1 MVTGTSRFGFV
12 VLLAAALIATCLWLD
27 SRDGSRSPTPQPV
40 AVPPHVEQPQPDVF
54 YVLGPVGRPGPIEV
68 PNLIERR
75 LSVKIAVVVAGTPA
89 TLPWPSYAQ
98 LFRRIGENEDLIFEL
113 DFDRIFR
120 GEVPELLLKH
130 LAIHL
135 ISHRCDVPR
144 LAGRGSVRHAAGCAK
159 RVGSPVR
166 SLVDGRSNCVR
177 R

>member
-120 GEVPELLLKH
+120 GEVPELLLKPNDI
-130 LAIHL
+130 LVI
-135 ISHRCDVPR
+135 
-144 LAGRGSVRHAAGCAK
+144 GRGAAMCPDWPEGDQFATQP
-159 RVGSPVR
+159 VVR
-166 SLVDGRSNCVR
+166 SASARRFVR
-177 R
+177 W